1 MPFSSDRDLIE
12 RFKHGEISAFEDI
25 VRRYQDRIYNL
36 CRYMVQD
43 AREAQDAAQDTF
55 IKAYNGLGNF
65 RPESMLYTWLY
76 RIALNTCLDYRKK
89 WRREAARREVLTENL
104 PSDAPFPEQIYT
116 AAEIHAR
123 IQLALQKLPKKLS
136 TAIVLR
142 EFEALSYEEIAEV
155 LHTSVGTV
163 KSRLSRAR
171 QQLRHLMKKI

>member
-1 MPFSSDRDLIE
+1 M
-12 RFKHGEISAFEDI
+12 
-25 VRRYQDRIYNL
+25 
-36 CRYMVQD
+36 
-43 AREAQDAAQDTF
+43 
-55 IKAYNGLGNF
+55 
-65 RPESMLYTWLY
+65 
-76 RIALNTCLDYRKK
+76 
-89 WRREAARREVLTENL
+89 LTENL